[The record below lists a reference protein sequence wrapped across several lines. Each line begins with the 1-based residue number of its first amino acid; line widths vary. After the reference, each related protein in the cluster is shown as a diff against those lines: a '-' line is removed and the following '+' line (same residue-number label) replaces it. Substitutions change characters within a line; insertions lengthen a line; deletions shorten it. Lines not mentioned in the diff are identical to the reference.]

1 MGQWREGRCFSGF
14 SKQLFQKRVLN
25 FTMRDEALSAPIS
38 PIPKHFRN
46 SQNLLVDSYSLSSSP
61 EQVLDFC
68 GKVGHCME
76 KEADM
81 ERTLPSVSSRNKILS
96 RFGVTGFELLLNNE
110 EAGTPLPLGSMRMA

>member
-1 MGQWREGRCFSGF
+1 
-14 SKQLFQKRVLN
+14 
-25 FTMRDEALSAPIS
+25 MRDEALSPRS
-38 PIPKHFRN
+38 QQCSNIPGNF
-46 SQNLLVDSYSLSSSP
+46 QNLLVDSYSLSSSP

-76 KEADM
+76 KEADI

-96 RFGVTGFELLLNNE
+96 RFGVTGFEHFLNSE